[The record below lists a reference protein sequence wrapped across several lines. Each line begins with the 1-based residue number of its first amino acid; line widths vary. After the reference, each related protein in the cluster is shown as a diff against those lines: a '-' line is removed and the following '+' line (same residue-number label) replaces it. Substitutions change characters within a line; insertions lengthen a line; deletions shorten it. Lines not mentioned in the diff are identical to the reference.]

1 MSVKINSIQ
10 LENIK
15 RVKAVQLEPSETGLT
30 IIGGNNRQGKT
41 SVLDAIVWALGGN
54 RYKPSEPHRE
64 GSVTDP
70 SIKLVL
76 SNGLRVERSGKNGAL
91 KVTDPNG
98 NKAGQQLLDSFIA
111 ELALDLPKFMAA
123 SNKDKAETLLN
134 IIGVGPQLH
143 ALDCK
148 EQELY
153 NKRHSIGQ
161 IADQKKKWA
170 AEQPYYEDAP
180 EVLISAGELIKQQQ
194 AILLH
199 NQKNKELRDE
209 KTALENQVQRL
220 HQDTAIIAQQIDELQ
235 KKHDELQKKRK
246 ALLVETESKLL
257 QLEAAS
263 KTVEELEDES
273 TAELEASIQNIDAIN
288 VKVRA
293 NLDKVRAEEEAEQ
306 YRVQYSDLTEEIE
319 AVRKDRMALLD
330 NANLPLAGL
339 SVQDG
344 ELTYKGDKWDAMS
357 GADQLIVATAIVRQL
372 TPDCGFVLMDK
383 LEQMDRL
390 TLEKFGEWLEQEGL
404 QVIATRVSTGEE
416 CTIII
421 EDGYILDQPPTST
434 GMQPVQT
441 TWKAGEF

>member
-15 RVKAVQLEPSETGLT
+15 RVKAVQLEPSEAGLT

-143 ALDCK
+143 TLDRK

-180 EVLISAGELIKQQQ
+180 ETLISAGELIKQQQ
-194 AILLH
+194 EILLR

-209 KTALENQVQRL
+209 KAALENQVQRL
-220 HQDTAIIAQQIDELQ
+220 QQQTSAIAQQIADLQ
-235 KKHDELQKKRK
+235 EKHRT
-246 ALLVETESKLL
+246 LLIETEEILIKLDT
-257 QLEAAS
+257 AT
-263 KTVEELEDES
+263 KTVEELQDES
-273 TAELEASIQNIDAIN
+273 TAELEASIQNVDAIN

-306 YRVQYSDLTEEIE
+306 YQTQYSALTEEIE
-319 AVRKDRMALLD
+319 SVRKDRMALLD
-330 NANLPLAGL
+330 SANLPLSGL
-339 SVQDG
+339 SIQDG
-344 ELTYKGDKWDAMS
+344 ELTYKGYKWDAMS

-390 TLEKFGEWLEQEGL
+390 TLEKFGEWLEQESL

-421 EDGYILDQPPTST
+421 EDGYIIEQQRPPAHA
-434 GMQPVQT
+434 GMQPAQT
-441 TWKAGEF
+441 AWKAGEF

>member
-15 RVKAVQLEPSETGLT
+15 RVKAVQLEPSEAGLT

-64 GSVTDP
+64 GSVLDP

-98 NKAGQQLLDSFIA
+98 NKAGQQLLDGFIA

-143 ALDCK
+143 TLDRK

-180 EVLISAGELIKQQQ
+180 ETLISAGELIKQQQ
-194 AILLH
+194 EILLR

-209 KTALENQVQRL
+209 KATLENQVQRL
-220 HQDTAIIAQQIDELQ
+220 QQQTSAIAQQIADLQ
-235 KKHDELQKKRK
+235 EKHRT
-246 ALLVETESKLL
+246 LLIETEEILIKLDT
-257 QLEAAS
+257 AT
-263 KTVEELEDES
+263 KTVEELQDES
-273 TAELEASIQNIDAIN
+273 TAELEASIQNVDAIN
-288 VKVRA
+288 IKVRA

-306 YRVQYSDLTEEIE
+306 YQTQYSALTEEIE
-319 AVRKDRMALLD
+319 SVRKDRMALLD
-330 NANLPLAGL
+330 GANLPLSGL
-339 SVQDG
+339 SIQDG
-344 ELTYKGDKWDAMS
+344 ELTYKGYKWDAMS

-421 EDGYILDQPPTST
+421 EDGYILEQQRPAAHA
-434 GMQPVQT
+434 GMQPAQT
-441 TWKAGEF
+441 AWKAGEF

>member
-15 RVKAVQLEPSETGLT
+15 RVKAVQLEPSEAGLT

-76 SNGLRVERSGKNGAL
+76 SNGLRVERSGKNSTL

-143 ALDCK
+143 TLDRK

-180 EVLISAGELIKQQQ
+180 ETLISAGELIKQQQ
-194 AILLH
+194 EILLR

-209 KTALENQVQRL
+209 KAALENQVQQL
-220 HQDTAIIAQQIDELQ
+220 QQQTSDIAQQIADLQ
-235 KKHDELQKKRK
+235 EKHRT
-246 ALLVETESKLL
+246 LLIETEEMLIKLDT
-257 QLEAAS
+257 AT
-263 KTVEELEDES
+263 KTVEELQDES
-273 TAELEASIQNIDAIN
+273 TAELEASIQNVDAIN
-288 VKVRA
+288 IKVRA

-306 YRVQYSDLTEEIE
+306 YQTQYSALTEEIE
-319 AVRKDRMALLD
+319 SVRKDRMALLD
-330 NANLPLAGL
+330 GANLPLSGL
-339 SVQDG
+339 SIQDG
-344 ELTYKGDKWDAMS
+344 ELTYKGYKWDAMS
-357 GADQLIVATAIVRQL
+357 GADQLIVATAIVRKL

-383 LEQMDRL
+383 LEQIDRL

-421 EDGYILDQPPTST
+421 EDGYILEQQRPAAHAS
-434 GMQPVQT
+434 MQPAQT
-441 TWKAGEF
+441 AWKAGEF

>member
-15 RVKAVQLEPSETGLT
+15 RVKAVQLEPSEAGLT

-64 GSVTDP
+64 GSVLDP

-143 ALDCK
+143 TLDRK

-180 EVLISAGELIKQQQ
+180 ETLISAGELIKQQQ
-194 AILLH
+194 EILLR

-209 KTALENQVQRL
+209 KAALENQVQRL
-220 HQDTAIIAQQIDELQ
+220 QQQTSAIAQQIADLQ
-235 KKHDELQKKRK
+235 EKHRT
-246 ALLVETESKLL
+246 LLIETEEILIKLDT
-257 QLEAAS
+257 AT
-263 KTVEELEDES
+263 KTVEELQDES
-273 TAELEASIQNIDAIN
+273 TAELEASIQNVDAIN
-288 VKVRA
+288 IKVRA
-293 NLDKVRAEEEAEQ
+293 NLDKVRAEDEAEQ
-306 YRVQYSDLTEEIE
+306 YQTQYSALTEEIE
-319 AVRKDRMALLD
+319 SVRKDRMALLD
-330 NANLPLAGL
+330 GANLPLSGL
-339 SVQDG
+339 SIQDG
-344 ELTYKGDKWDAMS
+344 ELTYKGYKWDAMS

-390 TLEKFGEWLEQEGL
+390 TLKKFGEWLEQEGL

-421 EDGYILDQPPTST
+421 EDGYIIEQQTPPTHA
-434 GMQPVQT
+434 GMQPAQT
-441 TWKAGEF
+441 AWKAGEF

>member
-15 RVKAVQLEPSETGLT
+15 RVKAVQLEPSEAGLT

-64 GSVTDP
+64 GSVLDP

-143 ALDCK
+143 TLDRK

-180 EVLISAGELIKQQQ
+180 ETLISAGELIKQQQ
-194 AILLH
+194 EILLR

-209 KTALENQVQRL
+209 KAALENQVQQL
-220 HQDTAIIAQQIDELQ
+220 QQQTSVIAQQIADLQ
-235 KKHDELQKKRK
+235 EKHRT
-246 ALLVETESKLL
+246 LLIETEEILIKLDT
-257 QLEAAS
+257 AT
-263 KTVEELEDES
+263 KTVEELQDES
-273 TAELEASIQNIDAIN
+273 TAELEASIQNVDAIN
-288 VKVRA
+288 IKVRA

-306 YRVQYSDLTEEIE
+306 YQTQYSALTEEIE
-319 AVRKDRMALLD
+319 SVRKDRMALLD
-330 NANLPLAGL
+330 GANLPLSGL
-339 SVQDG
+339 SIQDG
-344 ELTYKGDKWDAMS
+344 ELTYKGYKWDAMS

-421 EDGYILDQPPTST
+421 EDGYILEQQRPAAHAS
-434 GMQPVQT
+434 MQPAQT
-441 TWKAGEF
+441 AWKAGEF

>member
-15 RVKAVQLEPSETGLT
+15 RVKAVQLEPSEAGLT

-76 SNGLRVERSGKNGAL
+76 SNGLRVERSGKNSTL

-143 ALDCK
+143 TLDRK

-180 EVLISAGELIKQQQ
+180 ETLISAGELIKQQQ
-194 AILLH
+194 EILLR

-209 KTALENQVQRL
+209 KAALENQVQQL
-220 HQDTAIIAQQIDELQ
+220 QQQTSVIAQQIADLQ
-235 KKHDELQKKRK
+235 EKHRT
-246 ALLVETESKLL
+246 LLIETEEILIKLDT
-257 QLEAAS
+257 AT
-263 KTVEELEDES
+263 KTVEELQDES
-273 TAELEASIQNIDAIN
+273 TAELEASIQNVDAIN
-288 VKVRA
+288 IKVRA

-306 YRVQYSDLTEEIE
+306 YQTQYSALTEEIE
-319 AVRKDRMALLD
+319 SVRKDRMALLD
-330 NANLPLAGL
+330 GANLPLSGL
-339 SVQDG
+339 SIQDG
-344 ELTYKGDKWDAMS
+344 ELTYKGYKWDAMS

-421 EDGYILDQPPTST
+421 EDGYILEQQRPAAHAS
-434 GMQPVQT
+434 MQPAQT
-441 TWKAGEF
+441 AWKAGEF

>member
-1 MSVKINSIQ
+1 MSVKINSVQ

-15 RVKAVQLEPSETGLT
+15 RVKAVQLEPSEAGLT

-76 SNGLRVERSGKNGAL
+76 SNGLRVERSGKNSTL

-143 ALDCK
+143 TLDRK

-180 EVLISAGELIKQQQ
+180 ETLISAGELIKQQQ
-194 AILLH
+194 EILLR

-209 KTALENQVQRL
+209 KAALENQVQQL
-220 HQDTAIIAQQIDELQ
+220 QQQTSAIAQQIADLQ
-235 KKHDELQKKRK
+235 EKHRT
-246 ALLVETESKLL
+246 LLIETEEMLIKLDT
-257 QLEAAS
+257 AT
-263 KTVEELEDES
+263 KTVEELQDES
-273 TAELEASIQNIDAIN
+273 TAELEASIQNVDAIN
-288 VKVRA
+288 IKVRA

-306 YRVQYSDLTEEIE
+306 YQTQYSALTEEIE
-319 AVRKDRMALLD
+319 SVRKDRMALLD
-330 NANLPLAGL
+330 GANLPLSGL
-339 SVQDG
+339 SIQDG
-344 ELTYKGDKWDAMS
+344 ELTYKGYKWDAMS

-421 EDGYILDQPPTST
+421 EDGYILEQQRPAAHA
-434 GMQPVQT
+434 GMQPAQT
-441 TWKAGEF
+441 AWKAGEF

>member
-15 RVKAVQLEPSETGLT
+15 RVKAVQLEPSEAGLT

-64 GSVTDP
+64 GSVLDP

-143 ALDCK
+143 TLDRK

-180 EVLISAGELIKQQQ
+180 ETLISAGELIKQQQ
-194 AILLH
+194 EILLR

-209 KTALENQVQRL
+209 KAVLENQLQRL
-220 HQDTAIIAQQIDELQ
+220 QQQTSAIAQQIADLQ
-235 KKHDELQKKRK
+235 EKHRT
-246 ALLVETESKLL
+246 LLIETEEILIKLDT
-257 QLEAAS
+257 AT
-263 KTVEELEDES
+263 KTVEELQDES
-273 TAELEASIQNIDAIN
+273 TAELEASIQNVDAIN
-288 VKVRA
+288 IKVRA

-306 YRVQYSDLTEEIE
+306 YQIQYSALTEEIE
-319 AVRKDRMALLD
+319 SVRKDRMALLD
-330 NANLPLAGL
+330 GANLPLSGL
-339 SVQDG
+339 SIQDG
-344 ELTYKGDKWDAMS
+344 ELTYKGYKWDAMS

-421 EDGYILDQPPTST
+421 EDGYILEQQTPPAHV
-434 GMQPVQT
+434 GMQPAQT
-441 TWKAGEF
+441 AWKAGEF

>member
-15 RVKAVQLEPSETGLT
+15 RVKAVQLEPSEAGLT

-64 GSVTDP
+64 GSVLDP

-98 NKAGQQLLDSFIA
+98 NKAGQQLLDGFIA

-143 ALDCK
+143 TLDRK

-180 EVLISAGELIKQQQ
+180 ETLISAGELIKQQQ
-194 AILLH
+194 EILLR

-209 KTALENQVQRL
+209 KAALENQVQRL
-220 HQDTAIIAQQIDELQ
+220 QQQTSAIAQQIADLQ
-235 KKHDELQKKRK
+235 EKHRT
-246 ALLVETESKLL
+246 LLIETEEILIKLDT
-257 QLEAAS
+257 AT
-263 KTVEELEDES
+263 KTVEELQDES
-273 TAELEASIQNIDAIN
+273 TAELEASIQNVDAIN
-288 VKVRA
+288 IKVRA

-306 YRVQYSDLTEEIE
+306 YQTQYSALTEEIE
-319 AVRKDRMALLD
+319 SVRKDRMALLD
-330 NANLPLAGL
+330 GANLPLSGL
-339 SVQDG
+339 SIQDG
-344 ELTYKGDKWDAMS
+344 ELTYKGYKWDAMS

-390 TLEKFGEWLEQEGL
+390 TLEKFGEWLEQESL

-421 EDGYILDQPPTST
+421 EDGYILEQQRPAAHA
-434 GMQPVQT
+434 GMQPAQT
-441 TWKAGEF
+441 AWKAGEF

>member
-15 RVKAVQLEPSETGLT
+15 RVKAVQLEPSEAGLT

-64 GSVTDP
+64 GSVLDP

-98 NKAGQQLLDSFIA
+98 NKAGQQLLDGFIA

-143 ALDCK
+143 TLDRK

-180 EVLISAGELIKQQQ
+180 ETLISVGELIKQQQ
-194 AILLH
+194 EILLR

-209 KTALENQVQRL
+209 KAALENQVQRL
-220 HQDTAIIAQQIDELQ
+220 QQQTSAIAQQIADLQEKHRTLLIETEEILIKLDTATKTVKELQ
-235 KKHDELQKKRK
+235 
-246 ALLVETESKLL
+246 
-257 QLEAAS
+257 
-263 KTVEELEDES
+263 DES
-273 TAELEASIQNIDAIN
+273 TAELEASIQNVDAIN
-288 VKVRA
+288 IKVRA

-306 YRVQYSDLTEEIE
+306 YQTQYSALTEEIE
-319 AVRKDRMALLD
+319 SVRKDRMALLD
-330 NANLPLAGL
+330 GANLPLSGL
-339 SVQDG
+339 SIQDG
-344 ELTYKGDKWDAMS
+344 ELTYQGYKWDAMS

-390 TLEKFGEWLEQEGL
+390 TLEKFGEWLEKEGL

-421 EDGYILDQPPTST
+421 EDGYIIEQQTPPAHA
-434 GMQPVQT
+434 GMQPAQT
-441 TWKAGEF
+441 AWKAGEF

>member
-15 RVKAVQLEPSETGLT
+15 RVKAVQLEPSEAGLT

-64 GSVTDP
+64 GSVLDP

-98 NKAGQQLLDSFIA
+98 NKAGQQLLDGFIA

-143 ALDCK
+143 TLDRK

-180 EVLISAGELIKQQQ
+180 ETLISAGELIKQQQ
-194 AILLH
+194 EILLR

-209 KTALENQVQRL
+209 KAALENQVQRL
-220 HQDTAIIAQQIDELQ
+220 QQQTSAIAQQIADLQ
-235 KKHDELQKKRK
+235 EKHRT
-246 ALLVETESKLL
+246 LLIETEEILIKLDT
-257 QLEAAS
+257 AT
-263 KTVEELEDES
+263 KTVEELQDES
-273 TAELEASIQNIDAIN
+273 TAELEASIQNVDAIN
-288 VKVRA
+288 IKVRA

-306 YRVQYSDLTEEIE
+306 YQTQYSALTEEIE
-319 AVRKDRMALLD
+319 SVRKDRMALLD
-330 NANLPLAGL
+330 GANLPLSGL
-339 SVQDG
+339 SIQDG
-344 ELTYKGDKWDAMS
+344 ELTYQGYKWDAMS

-421 EDGYILDQPPTST
+421 EDGYIIEQQTPPAHA
-434 GMQPVQT
+434 GMQPAQT
-441 TWKAGEF
+441 AWKAGEF

>member
-15 RVKAVQLEPSETGLT
+15 RVKAVQLEPSEAGLT

-41 SVLDAIVWALGGN
+41 SVLDAIVWVLGGN

-98 NKAGQQLLDSFIA
+98 NKAGQQLLDGFIA

-143 ALDCK
+143 TLDRK

-180 EVLISAGELIKQQQ
+180 ETLISAGELIKQQQ
-194 AILLH
+194 EILLR

-209 KTALENQVQRL
+209 KAALENQVQRL
-220 HQDTAIIAQQIDELQ
+220 QQQTSAIAQQIADLQ
-235 KKHDELQKKRK
+235 EKHRT
-246 ALLVETESKLL
+246 LLIETEEILIKLDT
-257 QLEAAS
+257 AT
-263 KTVEELEDES
+263 KTVEELQDES
-273 TAELEASIQNIDAIN
+273 TAELEASIQNVDAIN
-288 VKVRA
+288 IKVRA

-306 YRVQYSDLTEEIE
+306 YQTQYSALTEEIE
-319 AVRKDRMALLD
+319 SVRKDRMALLD
-330 NANLPLAGL
+330 GANLPLSGL
-339 SVQDG
+339 SIQDG
-344 ELTYKGDKWDAMS
+344 ELTYKGYKWDAMS

-390 TLEKFGEWLEQEGL
+390 TLEQFGKWLEQEGL

-421 EDGYILDQPPTST
+421 EDGYVLEQQRPAAHA
-434 GMQPVQT
+434 GMQPAQT
-441 TWKAGEF
+441 AWKAGEF

>member
-15 RVKAVQLEPSETGLT
+15 RVKAVQLEPSEAGLT

-64 GSVTDP
+64 GSVLDP

-143 ALDCK
+143 TLDRK

-180 EVLISAGELIKQQQ
+180 ETLISAGELIKQQQ
-194 AILLH
+194 EILLR

-209 KTALENQVQRL
+209 KAALENQVQRL
-220 HQDTAIIAQQIDELQ
+220 QQQTSAIAQQIADLQ
-235 KKHDELQKKRK
+235 EKHRT
-246 ALLVETESKLL
+246 LLIETEEILIKLDT
-257 QLEAAS
+257 AT
-263 KTVEELEDES
+263 KTVEELQDES
-273 TAELEASIQNIDAIN
+273 TAELEASIQNVDAIN

-306 YRVQYSDLTEEIE
+306 YQAQYSALTEEIE
-319 AVRKDRMALLD
+319 SVRKDRMALLD
-330 NANLPLAGL
+330 GANLPLSGL
-339 SVQDG
+339 SIQDG
-344 ELTYKGDKWDAMS
+344 ELTYKGYKWDAMS

-421 EDGYILDQPPTST
+421 EDGYILEQQRPAAHA
-434 GMQPVQT
+434 GMQPAQT
-441 TWKAGEF
+441 AWKAGEF

>member
-15 RVKAVQLEPSETGLT
+15 RVKAVQLEPSEAGLT

-143 ALDCK
+143 TLDRK

-180 EVLISAGELIKQQQ
+180 ETLISAGELIKQQQ
-194 AILLH
+194 EILLR

-209 KTALENQVQRL
+209 KAALENQVQRL
-220 HQDTAIIAQQIDELQ
+220 QQQTSVIAQQIADLQ
-235 KKHDELQKKRK
+235 EKHRT
-246 ALLVETESKLL
+246 LLIETEEILIKLDT
-257 QLEAAS
+257 AT
-263 KTVEELEDES
+263 KTVEELQDES
-273 TAELEASIQNIDAIN
+273 TAELEASIQNVDAIN
-288 VKVRA
+288 IKVRA

-306 YRVQYSDLTEEIE
+306 YQTQYSALTEEIE
-319 AVRKDRMALLD
+319 SVRKDRMALLD
-330 NANLPLAGL
+330 GANLPLSGL
-339 SVQDG
+339 SIQDG
-344 ELTYKGDKWDAMS
+344 ELTYKGYKWDAMS
-357 GADQLIVATAIVRQL
+357 GADQLIVATAIVRKL

-421 EDGYILDQPPTST
+421 EDGYILEQQTSPAHA
-434 GMQPVQT
+434 GMQPAQT
-441 TWKAGEF
+441 AWKAGEF

>member
-15 RVKAVQLEPSETGLT
+15 RVKAVQLEPSEAGLT

-64 GSVTDP
+64 GSVLDP

-143 ALDCK
+143 TLDRK

-180 EVLISAGELIKQQQ
+180 ETLISAGELIKQQQ
-194 AILLH
+194 EILLR
-199 NQKNKELRDE
+199 NQKTKSYEM
-209 KTALENQVQRL
+209 
-220 HQDTAIIAQQIDELQ
+220 
-235 KKHDELQKKRK
+235 KK
-246 ALLVETESKLL
+246 
-257 QLEAAS
+257 
-263 KTVEELEDES
+263 
-273 TAELEASIQNIDAIN
+273 
-288 VKVRA
+288 
-293 NLDKVRAEEEAEQ
+293 
-306 YRVQYSDLTEEIE
+306 
-319 AVRKDRMALLD
+319 
-330 NANLPLAGL
+330 
-339 SVQDG
+339 
-344 ELTYKGDKWDAMS
+344 
-357 GADQLIVATAIVRQL
+357 
-372 TPDCGFVLMDK
+372 
-383 LEQMDRL
+383 
-390 TLEKFGEWLEQEGL
+390 
-404 QVIATRVSTGEE
+404 
-416 CTIII
+416 
-421 EDGYILDQPPTST
+421 QP
-434 GMQPVQT
+434 
-441 TWKAGEF
+441 

>member
-1 MSVKINSIQ
+1 MSIKINSIQ
-10 LENIK
+10 LENVK

-70 SIKLVL
+70 YIKIAL
-76 SNGLRVERSGKNGAL
+76 SNGLLVERTGKNGSL
-91 KVTDPNG
+91 KVTDPDG
-98 NKAGQQLLDSFIA
+98 NKAGQQLLDSFVA
-111 ELALDLPKFMAA
+111 ELALNLPKFMSA

-143 ALDCK
+143 DLDRK

-170 AEQPYYEDAP
+170 AEQVYYEDAP
-180 EVLISAGELIKQQQ
+180 ETLVSAGELIKQQQ
-194 AILLH
+194 EILLR

-209 KTALENQVQRL
+209 KVALENQVQQL
-220 HQDTAIIAQQIDELQ
+220 QQETATIAQQINDLQ
-235 KKHDELQKKRK
+235 KRHEG
-246 ALLVETESKLL
+246 LLAETESKLL
-257 QLEAAS
+257 QLESAS
-263 KTVEELEDES
+263 KTVEQLQDES
-273 TAELEASIQNIDAIN
+273 TAELEASIRNVDAIN

-293 NLDKVRAEEEAEQ
+293 NLDKVRAENEAEQ
-306 YRVQYSDLTEEIE
+306 YGNQYTDLTGEIE

-330 NANLPLAGL
+330 GANLPLDGL

-390 TLEKFGEWLEQEGL
+390 TLEQFGKWLEQEGL

-416 CTIII
+416 CTIVI
-421 EDGYILDQPPTST
+421 EDGYILDRQQATAPAGMPPGTR
-434 GMQPVQT
+434 MQPST
-441 TWKAGEF
+441 AWKAGEF

>member
-15 RVKAVQLEPSETGLT
+15 RVKAVQLEPSEAGLT

-64 GSVTDP
+64 GSVLDP

-143 ALDCK
+143 TLDRK

-180 EVLISAGELIKQQQ
+180 ETLISAGELIKQQQ
-194 AILLH
+194 EILLR

-209 KTALENQVQRL
+209 KAALENQVQQL
-220 HQDTAIIAQQIDELQ
+220 QQQTSVIAQQIADLQ
-235 KKHDELQKKRK
+235 EKHRT
-246 ALLVETESKLL
+246 LLIETEEILIKLDT
-257 QLEAAS
+257 AT
-263 KTVEELEDES
+263 KTVEELQDES
-273 TAELEASIQNIDAIN
+273 TAELEASIQNVDAIN
-288 VKVRA
+288 IKVRA

-306 YRVQYSDLTEEIE
+306 YQTQYSALTEEIE
-319 AVRKDRMALLD
+319 SVRKDRMALLD
-330 NANLPLAGL
+330 GANLPLSGL
-339 SVQDG
+339 SIQDG
-344 ELTYKGDKWDAMS
+344 ELTYKGYKWDAMS

-421 EDGYILDQPPTST
+421 EDGYILEQQRPAAHA
-434 GMQPVQT
+434 GMQPAQT
-441 TWKAGEF
+441 AWKAGEF